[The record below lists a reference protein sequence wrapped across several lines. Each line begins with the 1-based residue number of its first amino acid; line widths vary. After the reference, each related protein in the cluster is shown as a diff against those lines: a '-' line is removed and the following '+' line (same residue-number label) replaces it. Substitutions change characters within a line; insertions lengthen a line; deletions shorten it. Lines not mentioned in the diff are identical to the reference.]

1 MLGLLLW
8 PLQVW
13 QDALA
18 AKASAP
24 YLVHEPA
31 GGPLQQLA
39 FCPYED
45 VLAAG
50 TSGALPVHLRM
61 PHSHGSLR
69 TTECNAGSSSTD
81 TVSDSCCGGRTW
93 ESPAATQSLVLRP

>member
-1 MLGLLLW
+1 MLIFLLW

-31 GGPLQQLA
+31 GGPLQQLV

-50 TSGALPVHLRM
+50 TSGALPVHLRTL
-61 PHSHGSLR
+61 HAHTSLR
-69 TTECNAGSSSTD
+69 TD
-81 TVSDSCCGGRTW
+81 GRQCR
-93 ESPAATQSLVLRP
+93 ERQR